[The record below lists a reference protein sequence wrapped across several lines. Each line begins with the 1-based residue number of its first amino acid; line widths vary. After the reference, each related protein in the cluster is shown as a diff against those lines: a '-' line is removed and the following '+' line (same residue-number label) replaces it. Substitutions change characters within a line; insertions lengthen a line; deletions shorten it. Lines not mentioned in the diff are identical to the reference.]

1 LSRYW
6 YQRPAPRRAPPARGI
21 KVRGI
26 GGTWW
31 GKRWIGGLEKVSRD
45 YLNRLGRGRAYARA
59 GRVHD
64 LRIDQGLV
72 TAHVTGSESRPYVV
86 TLRVKTLSDA
96 AWHKALLRMSREARF
111 TAELLAGQ
119 MPRDIDHAFAAAG
132 CSLFPAKQSDL
143 ETDCSC
149 PDWASPCKHVAATH
163 YVLGDAFDRDPWL
176 LFELRGRSKADVL
189 EALSRLRSGSAAKA
203 APEPSA
209 AIRAASLEGMAPGDY
224 DRLRTPLPHLHLTF
238 AAPAEPAAILRP
250 LGSPAGWTLEDAP
263 ADLLAPHYR
272 AAAERARALAYPVDE
287 RDTAPATLPAKKMG
301 TERAR
306 KRAVTKRTRSPN

>member
-1 LSRYW
+1 MSRYW
-6 YQRPAPRRAPPARGI
+6 FQRSSPRRPPPARGI

-31 GKRWIGGLEKVSRD
+31 GKRWIEGLEKVSRD

-59 GRVHD
+59 GRVQD

-86 TLRVKTLSDA
+86 TLRVRTLSDA

-119 MPRDIDHAFAAAG
+119 MPQDIDMAFAAAG

-189 EALSRLRSGSAAKA
+189 EELGHLRSGSAVRSAS
-203 APEPSA
+203 EPPA
-209 AIRAASLEGMAPGDY
+209 VIRAVSLEGMAPEDY
-224 DRLRTPLPHLHLTF
+224 ERLRAPLPHLHLTF
-238 AAPAEPAAILRP
+238 AAPAQPAAVLRP
-250 LGSPAGWTLEDAP
+250 LGSPAGWTLEETP
-263 ADLLAPHYR
+263 VEILAPLYQ
-272 AAAERARALAYPVDE
+272 AAAERARALAYPVDAG
-287 RDTAPATLPAKKMG
+287 DAASAAPSPEKRSTR
-301 TERAR
+301 RAR
-306 KRAVTKRTRSPN
+306 KRVAARRSRSLS